1 MHPGKV
7 SYIFNKDPGV
17 TGNLEIKLKKK
28 GASNEVIV
36 HTKRGGQGYPSSNWS
51 AFHTR
56 LEKAM
61 SA

>member
-7 SYIFNKDPGV
+7 EYVLNKDPGV

-28 GASNEVIV
+28 SGGNVVVV
-36 HTKRGGQGYPSSNWS
+36 HTKRGGQGYPASNWS

-56 LEKAM
+56 LENAM
-61 SA
+61 KQ